1 MLKKT
6 DYSPAQDQINK
17 DTPTV
22 IIIGAGFGGLAAGM
36 ILSSKGYK
44 VTVLEKLSV
53 TGGRGSSRFQ
63 QDHRFD
69 LGPTILTVPKVFEE
83 LWERCGENFH
93 DYVNIKNDI
102 HLTFYK
108 VQFM

>member
-6 DYSPAQDQINK
+6 EDIPHQELTNIE
-17 DTPTV
+17 TPSV
-22 IIIGAGFGGLAAGM
+22 IIVGAGFGGLAAGM

-63 QDHRFD
+63 EGHRFD

-83 LWERCGENFH
+83 LWKRCGENFLEYH
-93 DYVNIKNDI
+93 
-102 HLTFYK
+102 HL
-108 VQFM
+108 